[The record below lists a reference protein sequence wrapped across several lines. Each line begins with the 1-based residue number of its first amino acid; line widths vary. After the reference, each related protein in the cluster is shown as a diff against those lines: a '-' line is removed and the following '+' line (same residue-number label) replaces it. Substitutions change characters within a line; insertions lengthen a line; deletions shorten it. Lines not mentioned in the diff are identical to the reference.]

1 MPKVIPKDQFAAN
14 MSDLVHQ
21 LCLDLIRVKKEV
33 DELKEE
39 VRIQTLQS
47 DAQRSCMIKQ
57 SDSIETIKREENI
70 WRERMRKSLSQANF
84 QTEMQTIKKRDEDKP
99 F

>member
-1 MPKVIPKDQFAAN
+1 MPKVIPKDQFTAN

-33 DELKEE
+33 DELTEE

-57 SDSIETIKREENI
+57 SDLIENIKREANI
-70 WRERMRKSLSQANF
+70 WRERMRKALSQANF
-84 QTEMQTIKKRDEDKP
+84 EAEMQTIKKRDEDKP